1 MILRRMAEGIRAQN
15 WFTVIIEVLI
25 VVVGIFLGLQV
36 TEWAQER
43 QNRNQEQVY
52 LQRVAQDLDRDYSNL
67 KRDAEFAAFRN
78 QEAIYLLNSQDFSAI
93 DPCRFI
99 FAAFTSTFFSLPVMN
114 RQTFDE
120 MVSSGG
126 LTLVSSNSVKNAL
139 GQYYAYEVELNRAYQ
154 NAHTISHN
162 TYAANVPFISVEWSR
177 LGANT
182 EIIPI
187 LLRANSLDDYP
198 ETCDVMP
205 MDKIVERHKLFWGNT
220 EVWGWTG
227 PLSGVQA
234 VVLANISRAVDLN
247 REARELVAI
256 ELGEAP

>member
-1 MILRRMAEGIRAQN
+1 MIIKRMADAIHEQN
-15 WFTVIIEVLI
+15 WSTVIIEVLI

-36 TEWAQER
+36 TEWGQER
-43 QNRNQEQVY
+43 QNREQEKVY
-52 LQRVAQDLDRDYSNL
+52 LERVAQDLDRDYANL
-67 KRDAEFAAFRN
+67 QRDAEFAAFRN
-78 QEAIYLLNSQDFSAI
+78 QEAIYLLNSQDFKAI
-93 DPCRFI
+93 EPCRFI
-99 FAAFTSTFFSLPVMN
+99 FSAFTSTFFNLPVMN

-126 LTLVSSNSVKNAL
+126 LTLVTSNAVKDAL
-139 GQYYAYEVELNRAYQ
+139 GQYYAYEVELNRTYQ
-154 NAHTISHN
+154 NSHTISHN

-182 EIIPI
+182 EIMPI
-187 LLRANSLDDYP
+187 LLGARSLDDYP

-205 MDKIVERHKLFWGNT
+205 MDKIVERHMLFWENP

-234 VVLANISRAVDLN
+234 VTLANLSYAIGLN
-247 REARELVAI
+247 RNARELVAN